1 MTCALHI
8 YWQVTSQFYSP
19 AISYLLREFL
29 VQRGGKVAY
38 ENIFRRIAK
47 LHGHIPRQ
55 RAPAGGHDV
64 ASSSGVR

>member
-1 MTCALHI
+1 
-8 YWQVTSQFYSP
+8 
-19 AISYLLREFL
+19 
-29 VQRGGKVAY
+29 
-38 ENIFRRIAK
+38 